1 MTFSYTIETSCIIA
15 FKYFVLFLFPFSE
28 LIRIIQAQSTLN
40 SEIATK
46 LESFERNVE
55 TLLSN
60 GINSKNNEIN
70 NNNNNNNSNSNKK
83 TGTDSTNTESNAS
96 SSGTSDDD
104 TSTSTK
110 TISPLSASVPVPPN
124 NTPPS
129 PSSQNS
135 LIDDVKHLR
144 MQSNEAALDLSDK
157 IDDLNDKN
165 QALKAQIVALES
177 QLEEEQS
184 KANKTHNMMANR
196 VDILEGYLQSGARF
210 ESQRKQENQQIQI
223 LSQKN
228 TDLINQ
234 RINTVEEQ
242 LMLSLTEFED
252 RRSKELQSLVDT
264 FKSLRQHYDDIKI
277 ELDKQIQIIAD
288 QGKDLAVNS
297 ETIRGTFSSDVL
309 ANLGQ
314 GVRDAMDMCERKL
327 VEMEADYKKM
337 QAELGKTDEN
347 LNIAKDRVVEMNTEL
362 HDMRAG
368 IMVNMTDQSGRL
380 GWLLQQVAEI
390 VDKLGFESDGF
401 RHNQDD
407 GNSPEETGDEVF

>member
-1 MTFSYTIETSCIIA
+1 M
-15 FKYFVLFLFPFSE
+15 
-28 LIRIIQAQSTLN
+28 
-40 SEIATK
+40 
-46 LESFERNVE
+46 
-55 TLLSN
+55 SN
-60 GINSKNNEIN
+60 GINSKKNDIN
-70 NNNNNNNSNSNKK
+70 NNNDNK
-83 TGTDSTNTESNAS
+83 TGTDNTKTESNAS
-96 SSGTSDDD
+96 SSGTSDND

-110 TISPLSASVPVPPN
+110 TISPLSASVPVSPK

-129 PSSQNS
+129 LSPQNS

-165 QALKAQIVALES
+165 QVLKAQIVALEN

-196 VDILEGYLQSGARF
+196 LDILEGYLQSGAKL

-242 LMLSLTEFED
+242 LMLSLREFED
-252 RRSKELQSLVDT
+252 RRSKELQSLVGT

-277 ELDKQIQIIAD
+277 ELDKQIQITAD
-288 QGKDLAVNS
+288 QGKDLAVNT
-297 ETIRGTFSSDVL
+297 ETIRDTFSSDAL

-314 GVRDAMDMCERKL
+314 AVRDAMNMCERKL

-337 QAELGKTDEN
+337 QTELGKTDEN

-362 HDMRAG
+362 HDMREG

-380 GWLLQQVAEI
+380 GWLSQQVAEI
-390 VDKLGFESDGF
+390 VDELGFESDGF
-401 RHNQDD
+401 RRNQDD
-407 GNSPEETGDEVF
+407 GNSPEETGDGIF

>member
-1 MTFSYTIETSCIIA
+1 
-15 FKYFVLFLFPFSE
+15 
-28 LIRIIQAQSTLN
+28 
-40 SEIATK
+40 
-46 LESFERNVE
+46 
-55 TLLSN
+55 
-60 GINSKNNEIN
+60 
-70 NNNNNNNSNSNKK
+70 
-83 TGTDSTNTESNAS
+83 
-96 SSGTSDDD
+96 
-104 TSTSTK
+104 
-110 TISPLSASVPVPPN
+110 
-124 NTPPS
+124 
-129 PSSQNS
+129 
-135 LIDDVKHLR
+135 

-165 QALKAQIVALES
+165 QVLKAQIVALEN

-196 VDILEGYLQSGARF
+196 LDILEGYLQSGAKL

-242 LMLSLTEFED
+242 LMLSLREFED
-252 RRSKELQSLVDT
+252 RRSKELQSLVGT

-277 ELDKQIQIIAD
+277 ELDKQIQITAD
-288 QGKDLAVNS
+288 QGKDLAVNT
-297 ETIRGTFSSDVL
+297 ETIRDTFSSDAL

-314 GVRDAMDMCERKL
+314 AVRDAMNMCERKL

-337 QAELGKTDEN
+337 QTELGKTDEN

-362 HDMRAG
+362 HDMREG

-380 GWLLQQVAEI
+380 GWLSQQVAEI
-390 VDKLGFESDGF
+390 VDELGFESDGF
-401 RHNQDD
+401 RRNQDD
-407 GNSPEETGDEVF
+407 GNSPEETGDEIF